1 MCPFFR
7 RSAARIARGSSFPRL
22 APWATFLRRSAAEKA
37 AMALAMFSYNDLTE
51 LKMSKLQ
58 RRSAAE
64 EAGSHRQV
72 FYFHSFQVHAPQ
84 VMAQTTQTEAVAI
97 VAAVAPKRSES
108 SPAARL
114 EMLMVR
120 VTSP

>member
-1 MCPFFR
+1 MSIGTL
-7 RSAARIARGSSFPRL
+7 RSMPCAHSFAAPRL
-22 APWATFLRRSAAEKA
+22 RKPAHTVF
-37 AMALAMFSYNDLTE
+37 
-51 LKMSKLQ
+51 
-58 RRSAAE
+58 
-64 EAGSHRQV
+64 

-108 SPAARL
+108 RPAARL